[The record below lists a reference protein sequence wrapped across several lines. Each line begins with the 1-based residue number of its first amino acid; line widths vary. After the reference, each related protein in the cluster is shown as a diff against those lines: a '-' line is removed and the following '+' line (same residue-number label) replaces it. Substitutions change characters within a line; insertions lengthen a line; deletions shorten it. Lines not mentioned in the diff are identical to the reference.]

1 MESKLITFL
10 KEELCLSAETIQ
22 TALSYQQK
30 NLREAENPN
39 KLALVLWEY
48 EMISLEQLELLCDWI
63 ENKRTSLR

>member
-1 MESKLITFL
+1 
-10 KEELCLSAETIQ
+10 
-22 TALSYQQK
+22 LSYQQK